1 MLRRKCE
8 IKKTNL
14 NNLTMANITMKL
26 KLTVVMM
33 VFLSILFTGCADNET
48 AISVDLSKKEV
59 GMDGNTDPETVKIA
73 IAAVIST
80 EESFV
85 YYNDLLDY
93 ISDRLDKPVT
103 LVQRKTYQEINDLV
117 RKKEVDMAFVCSKS
131 YVDGDSDFSMELLAV
146 PVVNGKTTYQ
156 SYIIVRKDSNIE
168 YFEDLKGKTFAFT
181 DPISNTGMLYPVY
194 LLAKLNETPD
204 TFFKVNF
211 YTYSHDRSIQAVNEK
226 LVDGAAVDSLVWE
239 YENTNNPD
247 FTKNTKVIFKS
258 QPFGIPPVVVPVD
271 LDPQLKEK
279 LKTILLNAH
288 KDADGKEILDA
299 LMIERFIEIEKH
311 NYQSIRDMEHYIG
324 EKQK

>member
-1 MLRRKCE
+1 
-8 IKKTNL
+8 
-14 NNLTMANITMKL
+14 MKL
-26 KLTVVMM
+26 KLTVVIM
-33 VFLSILFTGCADNET
+33 VFLSIFLAGCTNNET
-48 AISVDLSKKEV
+48 AIPVDLSKKEV
-59 GMDGNTDPETVKIA
+59 GMDGSTDPETVTIA
-73 IAAVIST
+73 IAAVISP

-117 RKKEVDMAFVCSKS
+117 RKKEVDMAFVCSKA
-131 YVDGDSDFSMELLAV
+131 YVEGNRDFNMELLAV
-146 PVVNGKTTYQ
+146 PVINGKTTYQ

-168 YFEDLKGKTFAFT
+168 NFEDLRGKTFAFT

-239 YENTNNPD
+239 YVNTKDPD
-247 FTKNTKVIFKS
+247 FTKNTRVIFKS
-258 QPFGIPPVVVPVD
+258 QPFGIPPVVVPAD

-279 LKTILLNAH
+279 LRTILLNAH
-288 KDADGKEILDA
+288 KDAEGREILDA
-299 LMIERFIEIEKH
+299 LMIDRFIEIEDH
-311 NYQSIRDMEHYIG
+311 NYQSIRDMELYIG
-324 EKQK
+324 EKQE